1 MAYENRKLKHK
12 YKGAARKGNRARAL
26 VLCPKV
32 PIRPSKWLENTD
44 V

>member
-1 MAYENRKLKHK
+1 MAYKNRKLKHK

-32 PIRPSKWLENTD
+32 HTRPMKWLENMD